1 MNNRSKLDESYL
13 LFKKWWESV
22 EINNYEKG
30 VLNKEIIEFNQQLLR
45 LKDKHLRIG
54 VYGKAGAGKSTILN
68 AIANEHFFKTGILN
82 GSSNK
87 ISSKELI
94 INNNIL
100 NKVELVDFPGFDI
113 CSEDSKEEEFKKI
126 FYIDLI
132 LFIVSGDLNRN
143 ELSRIQKL
151 NKIGKKII
159 VVLNKTDFWKVN
171 EVNKITDNIK
181 NKLSKLSLI
190 PLITA
195 SNICRKNYQNDK
207 GFLSYIK
214 ESIYKF
220 GDIYLISN
228 TLRTA
233 DILSMKIKECRLLKR
248 KREAQATIGKFATMK
263 ASGVALNPL
272 LFLDVAGCFYL
283 DTALIK
289 ELSEIYGLKIKTQSA
304 RKLIKTI
311 SINNMF
317 LGASQVGINASLNLM
332 RKISLI
338 SAPLSGGFSL
348 LSYGPIAIVQAAIA
362 IKATNLIGKLAA
374 KEILK
379 KSTLNYLEPF
389 QSIKKIA
396 LKETNLL
403 DSKNLFPGYSQ
414 STSDPSIFIP

>member
-1 MNNRSKLDESYL
+1 MNHKSKLDESYL
-13 LFKKWWESV
+13 LLKKWWESI

-54 VYGKAGAGKSTILN
+54 VYGKAGTGKSTILN
-68 AIANEHFFKTGILN
+68 ALANENFFKTGILN
-82 GSSNK
+82 GSSKK
-87 ISSKELI
+87 IRSKELL
-94 INNNIL
+94 INKDIL
-100 NKVELVDFPGFDI
+100 DKIELIDFPGFDI
-113 CSEDSKEEEFKKI
+113 CSEECKEGNFKKI
-126 FYIDLI
+126 LHLDLI

-159 VVLNKTDFWKVN
+159 LVLNKTDIW
-171 EVNKITDNIK
+171 EVHEVKRIKDNIK
-181 NKLSKLSLI
+181 NKLSELPLI
-190 PLITA
+190 PLMTA
-195 SNICRKNYQNDK
+195 SNVSRKNYKNDK
-207 GFLSYIK
+207 EFLDYIK
-214 ESIYKF
+214 EAIYKF

-228 TLRTA
+228 TLQTA
-233 DILSMKIKECRLLKR
+233 DMLSMKIKECRLLKR
-248 KREAQATIGKFATMK
+248 KKEAQAIIGKFATMK

-272 LFLDVAGCFYL
+272 LFLDVAGCFYF

-289 ELSEIYGLKIKTQSA
+289 ELSEIYGLQIKNQSA

-317 LGASQVGINASLNLM
+317 LGASQISINATLNLM

-348 LSYGPIAIVQAAIA
+348 LSYGPIAIVQAVLA

-379 KSTLNYLEPF
+379 KSTLDKIEPF
-389 QSIKKIA
+389 QTIKKIA
-396 LKETNLL
+396 LRETNLS
-403 DSKNLFPGYSQ
+403 DSKNLFLGYSR
-414 STSDPSIFIP
+414 TISDPSIFIP

>member
-1 MNNRSKLDESYL
+1 MNPKSKLDESYL
-13 LFKKWWESV
+13 LFKNWWESI

-30 VLNKEIIEFNQQLLR
+30 ILNKEIIEFNQQLLR

-68 AIANEHFFKTGILN
+68 ALANENFFKTGILN
-82 GSSNK
+82 GSSKK
-87 ISSKELI
+87 IRSKELI
-94 INNNIL
+94 INKAIL
-100 NKVELVDFPGFDI
+100 DKIELMDFPGFDI
-113 CSEDSKEEEFKKI
+113 CAEESKEGELKKI
-126 FYIDLI
+126 LDLDLI
-132 LFIVSGDLNRN
+132 LFIVSGDLNRI
-143 ELSRIQKL
+143 ELSRIKKF

-159 VVLNKTDFWKVN
+159 LVLNKTDIW
-171 EVNKITDNIK
+171 EVHEVKRIIDNIK
-181 NKLSKLSLI
+181 QKLSEIPLI
-190 PLITA
+190 PIITA
-195 SNICRKNYQNDK
+195 SNISGQNYQKDK
-207 GFLSYIK
+207 VFLSYIK
-214 ESIYKF
+214 ELIYKF

-233 DILSMKIKECRLLKR
+233 DIISMRIKECRLIKR
-248 KREAQATIGKFATMK
+248 KKEAQATIGKFATMK

-311 SINNMF
+311 SINNIF
-317 LGASQVGINASLNLM
+317 LGASQISINASLNLM
-332 RKISLI
+332 RKISII

-348 LSYGPIAIVQAAIA
+348 LSYGPIAIVQAALA

-379 KSTLNYLEPF
+379 KSTIHNLEPF
-389 QSIKKIA
+389 QKIKKIA
-396 LKETNLL
+396 LRETNLV
-403 DSKNLFPGYSQ
+403 DSKNLFSVYSP
-414 STSDPSIFIP
+414 SINDPSIFIP